1 LNLKDGIWAKA
12 QHVFDCHQINPGGEL
27 SLCWLPFLFFRQL
40 ITAVA
45 ALELLPLFYFY
56 GLSRGGNIMK
66 RKALSILAAC
76 AALACVSCGNKGV
89 SDDELYVG
97 LECNYAPFNWS
108 ENAANDY
115 TLPIANHAGSYA
127 DGYDIQIAK
136 ILGEKTGKK
145 VHIMQT
151 VWESLVPDLQ
161 NGNINCIIAGMTDTE
176 EREKSIDFTSEYY
189 RSELVLVTKKEV
201 AEAHPSALNE
211 TDFGAL
217 VKGQN
222 IVSQNQTL
230 TDDIIGRV
238 FVSFGAVHST
248 PVSSFALAAI
258 DVVNGSAFAMTAE
271 YPVAQ
276 SIVASNASLGIV
288 RLDQAILGDSLKD
301 LGVSIGVKKGS
312 ALKAALTE
320 VLATIDQTSRNALM
334 SAAVIRSN
342 GK

>member
-1 LNLKDGIWAKA
+1 MKRNAY
-12 QHVFDCHQINPGGEL
+12 
-27 SLCWLPFLFFRQL
+27 
-40 ITAVA
+40 
-45 ALELLPLFYFY
+45 LLPV
-56 GLSRGGNIMK
+56 
-66 RKALSILAAC
+66 ALLGIVLAGC
-76 AALACVSCGNKGV
+76 SSNSV
-89 SDDELYVG
+89 SDETLVVG
-97 LECNYAPFNWS
+97 LECNYAPFNWT
-108 ENAANDY
+108 ENAANSY

-136 ILGEKTGKK
+136 MLAEKTGKK
-145 VHIMQT
+145 VEIRKM

-312 ALKAALTE
+312 ALKDTLTSALNDINQET
-320 VLATIDQTSRNALM
+320 RNT
-334 SAAVIRSN
+334 
-342 GK
+342 